1 MSEPSEPGP
10 GESPDNGTEP
20 PPPDFD
26 PYRFGAPE
34 HPVPPEYAPPGYRPP
49 YPPPPPPP
57 PSGYPPPGYG
67 QSPHPPQPGYPGYPG
82 YPEQPGQSGYQYP
95 PQPPP
100 YTAQYPPPRTG
111 HGKAIAAL
119 VLGILSIVLC
129 VLSLFD
135 AVPVILALIF
145 GGIALSES
153 RRRPN
158 REGRGMAIAG
168 IACAIVGA
176 ILATVFSVWI
186 YGKVKDCTAYEPGS
200 SAYTQCIHDHL

>member
-1 MSEPSEPGP
+1 MSAPSEPGP
-10 GESPDNGTEP
+10 GEGPDSGNEP

-49 YPPPPPPP
+49 YPPPPPPRSP
-57 PSGYPPPGYG
+57 AGYPPAGYG
-67 QSPHPPQPGYPGYPG
+67 QPPYPPPPGQPGYP
-82 YPEQPGQSGYQYP
+82 YP

-100 YTAQYPPPRTG
+100 YTTQYPPPRTG

-119 VLGILSIVLC
+119 VLGILSILLC

-145 GGIALSES
+145 GGIALAES

>member
-1 MSEPSEPGP
+1 MSKPSEPGP
-10 GESPDNGTEP
+10 GESPDSGAEP
-20 PPPDFD
+20 PPPEFD

-49 YPPPPPPP
+49 AAAQRTPP
-57 PSGYPPPGYG
+57 GYPPPGYG
-67 QSPHPPQPGYPGYPG
+67 QPPYPPPGAPGYP
-82 YPEQPGQSGYQYP
+82 YP

-100 YTAQYPPPRTG
+100 YPAQYPPPRTG

-119 VLGILSIVLC
+119 VLGILSILLC

-135 AVPVILALIF
+135 AVFVILALIF
-145 GGIALSES
+145 GGLALAES
-153 RRRPN
+153 RSRPN

-168 IACAIVGA
+168 IACAIAGA
-176 ILATVFSVWI
+176 ILATVFSLWI
-186 YGKVKDCTAYEPGS
+186 YGKVKDCTAYDPGS